1 MIKKT
6 LTYYDFNDQEV
17 TEELYFHLS
26 SIELTRMIAKYD
38 GDLEGYINKIVAAGD
53 LMAMVNIL
61 EDLLLSS
68 YGVKSEDGRR
78 FIKGPEVVSSFE
90 WSQAYAELFETLLNN
105 PKETREFGIGLI
117 LSAKQQEDLKDK
129 IKQLPVDPR
138 TEV

>member
-78 FIKGPEVVSSFE
+78 FIKGPEVVNSFE

-117 LSAKQQEDLKDK
+117 LSAKQQEELKDK
-129 IKQLPVDPR
+129 IKQLPVDPS